1 MSTDTKMVLRQIGAK
16 IAYFRTLS
24 GISQKDLADRIK
36 TTQST
41 ISKVESGNYND
52 NLSIAMLTEIADAL
66 EVDLAL
72 LLEFNVYEKAMWE
85 KKVGNEKRGK
95 NNVLL

>member
-1 MSTDTKMVLRQIGAK
+1 MRTNTKIILRQIGAK
-16 IAYFRTLS
+16 VAYFRTLA
-24 GISQKDLADRIK
+24 GLSQTELADRIK

-66 EVDLAL
+66 EMDLDL
-72 LLEFNVYEKAMWE
+72 LLEFTVYEKSMWE
-85 KKVGNEKRGK
+85 KV
-95 NNVLL
+95 

>member
-24 GISQKDLADRIK
+24 GISQKELADRIK

-41 ISKVESGNYND
+41 ISKVENGSYND

-66 EVDLAL
+66 EIDLAL
-72 LLEFNVYEKAMWE
+72 LLEFNGFEKAMWE
-85 KKVGNEKRGK
+85 INSLGGGRVRNHS
-95 NNVLL
+95 

>member
-24 GISQKDLADRIK
+24 GISQKELADRIK

-41 ISKVESGNYND
+41 ISKVENGSYND
-52 NLSIAMLTEIADAL
+52 NLNIAMLTEIADAL
-66 EVDLAL
+66 EIDLAL
-72 LLEFNVYEKAMWE
+72 LLEFNGFEKAMWE
-85 KKVGNEKRGK
+85 KKD
-95 NNVLL
+95 

>member
-24 GISQKDLADRIK
+24 GISQKELADRIK

-41 ISKVESGNYND
+41 VSKVENGSYND
-52 NLSIAMLTEIADAL
+52 NLNIAMLTEIADAL
-66 EVDLAL
+66 EIDLAL
-72 LLEFNVYEKAMWE
+72 LLEFNGYEKAMWE
-85 KKVGNEKRGK
+85 KMEEE
-95 NNVLL
+95 

>member
-41 ISKVESGNYND
+41 VSKVENGSYND
-52 NLSIAMLTEIADAL
+52 NLSIVMLTEIADAL
-66 EVDLAL
+66 EIDLAL
-72 LLEFNVYEKAMWE
+72 LLEFNGFEKAMWE
-85 KKVGNEKRGK
+85 KVEEE
-95 NNVLL
+95 

>member
-24 GISQKDLADRIK
+24 GISQKELADRIK

-41 ISKVESGNYND
+41 ISKVENGSYND
-52 NLSIAMLTEIADAL
+52 NLNIAMLTEIADAL
-66 EVDLAL
+66 EIDLAL
-72 LLEFNVYEKAMWE
+72 LLEFTGYEKAMWE
-85 KKVGNEKRGK
+85 KK
-95 NNVLL
+95 

>member
-1 MSTDTKMVLRQIGAK
+1 MSIDTKMVLRQIGAK

-24 GISQKDLADRIK
+24 GISQKELADRIK

-72 LLEFNVYEKAMWE
+72 LLEFNGYEKAMWE
-85 KKVGNEKRGK
+85 KVEEE
-95 NNVLL
+95 

>member
-24 GISQKDLADRIK
+24 GISQKELADRIK

-41 ISKVESGNYND
+41 ISKVENGSYTD
-52 NLSIAMLTEIADAL
+52 NHSIAMLTEIADAL
-66 EVDLAL
+66 EIDLAL
-72 LLEFNVYEKAMWE
+72 LLEFNGYEKAMWE
-85 KKVGNEKRGK
+85 KKFGE
-95 NNVLL
+95 

>member
-24 GISQKDLADRIK
+24 GISQKELADRIK

-41 ISKVESGNYND
+41 ISKVENGSYND
-52 NLSIAMLTEIADAL
+52 NLNIAMLTEIADAL
-66 EVDLAL
+66 EIDLAL
-72 LLEFNVYEKAMWE
+72 LLEFNGFEKAMWE
-85 KKVGNEKRGK
+85 KKIGE
-95 NNVLL
+95 

>member
-24 GISQKDLADRIK
+24 GISQKELADRIK

-41 ISKVESGNYND
+41 ISKVENGSYND
-52 NLSIAMLTEIADAL
+52 NLNIAMLTEIADAL

-72 LLEFNVYEKAMWE
+72 LLEFNGYEKAMWE
-85 KKVGNEKRGK
+85 KVEEE
-95 NNVLL
+95 

>member
-24 GISQKDLADRIK
+24 GISQKELADRIK

-41 ISKVESGNYND
+41 ISKVENGSYND
-52 NLSIAMLTEIADAL
+52 NLNIAMLTEIADAL
-66 EVDLAL
+66 EMDLAL
-72 LLEFNVYEKAMWE
+72 LLAFTVYEKSMWE
-85 KKVGNEKRGK
+85 KV
-95 NNVLL
+95 

>member
-1 MSTDTKMVLRQIGAK
+1 MRTNTKIILRQIGAK

-41 ISKVESGNYND
+41 VSKVENGSYND
-52 NLSIAMLTEIADAL
+52 NLSIVMLTEIADAL
-66 EVDLAL
+66 EIDLAL
-72 LLEFNVYEKAMWE
+72 LLEFNGFEKAMWE
-85 KKVGNEKRGK
+85 KVEEE
-95 NNVLL
+95 

>member
-41 ISKVESGNYND
+41 ISKVENGSYND
-52 NLSIAMLTEIADAL
+52 NLSIAMLTEIVDAL

-72 LLEFNVYEKAMWE
+72 LLEFNGYEKAMWG
-85 KKVGNEKRGK
+85 KKD
-95 NNVLL
+95 

>member
-1 MSTDTKMVLRQIGAK
+1 MSTDTRMVLRQIGAK

-24 GISQKDLADRIK
+24 GISQKELADRIK

-41 ISKVESGNYND
+41 ISKVENGSYND
-52 NLSIAMLTEIADAL
+52 NLNIAMLTEIADAL

-72 LLEFNVYEKAMWE
+72 LLEFNGYEKAMWE
-85 KKVGNEKRGK
+85 KVDGE
-95 NNVLL
+95 

>member
-24 GISQKDLADRIK
+24 GISQKELADRIK

-41 ISKVESGNYND
+41 ISKVENGSYND
-52 NLSIAMLTEIADAL
+52 NLNIAMLTEIADSL

-72 LLEFNVYEKAMWE
+72 LLEFNGYEKGMWD
-85 KKVGNEKRGK
+85 KK
-95 NNVLL
+95 

>member
-24 GISQKDLADRIK
+24 GISQKELADRIK

-41 ISKVESGNYND
+41 VSKVESGNYND

-72 LLEFNVYEKAMWE
+72 LLEFNGYEKAMWE
-85 KKVGNEKRGK
+85 KMEEE
-95 NNVLL
+95 

>member
-1 MSTDTKMVLRQIGAK
+1 MSTDKKMVLRQIGAK
-16 IAYFRTLS
+16 IAYFRTLV
-24 GISQKDLADRIK
+24 GISQRELAAKIN

-52 NLSIAMLTEIADAL
+52 NLSIVMLAEIADAL

-72 LLEFNVYEKAMWE
+72 LLEFTGYEKAMWD
-85 KKVGNEKRGK
+85 KRIGE
-95 NNVLL
+95 